1 MQKLGRMMTDIAE
14 KKYMNKK
21 MNVQYME
28 IFVKVQRR
36 NIFIV
41 FSTKYPKKSQ
51 LSKDLVEKEDSM
63 ID

>member
-1 MQKLGRMMTDIAE
+1 MTDIAE

-21 MNVQYME
+21 DECAIYGNFLLKFKE
-28 IFVKVQRR
+28 ETLLLF
-36 NIFIV
+36 